1 MEKKS
6 TLKLTQITMLL
17 AMGIILHY
25 LEPDILITGARFRIG
40 FANIMGIMV
49 LVLYGGKDM
58 LSVNILRVVLA
69 SLMKGYIFGS
79 TFWISL
85 VGVLLSTIVTIII
98 HHYLKSSIIM
108 LSMVGAFFHTLGQIF
123 VVTFYYQ
130 TLSVFFLLPY
140 LLLLSLPAGY
150 GTGFIAKH
158 VLGHLGYRGD
168 NHE

>member
-40 FANIMGIMV
+40 FANIMGIIV
-49 LVLYGGKDM
+49 LKLYCGKDM
-58 LSVNILRVVLA
+58 LSVNVLRVILA
-69 SLMKGYIFGS
+69 SLMRGYIFGS

-85 VGVLLSTIVTIII
+85 IGVLLSTIVTIIVNR
-98 HHYLKSSIIM
+98 YLKPSIIM
-108 LSMVGAFFHTLGQIF
+108 LSIVGAFFHTLGQIM

-130 TLSVFFLLPY
+130 TLSVLFLLPY
-140 LLLLSLPAGY
+140 LLFLSLPAGY

-158 VLGHLGYRGD
+158 VLGHLGHQGENND
-168 NHE
+168 